1 MSLERTKISELT
13 EVVPT
18 DGAIFPLVQGGS
30 TVSCK
35 LSDISDFLKDISITS
50 LSITPSTTTYENGVN
65 LTSLQLD
72 WVLNKNPNELFITRT
87 PGTATE
93 LSTNVRTFTDSF
105 TINSGTSVWT
115 LLATDAST
123 SDSSTKTINWVYPFI
138 TGMSTSNLTNG
149 TSLYDET
156 TLGILNKLV
165 ATKSNKTVAL
175 NDTLKYIYFAY
186 PASYGD
192 LSTIKDPNN
201 FDVTNNFTKYSGNVT
216 STGLDNNYSSISYN
230 IYSTYPN
237 LVNASGDYKFNF

>member
-13 EVVPT
+13 EVIPT

-35 LSDISDFLKDISITS
+35 LSDISDFLKDITITS
-50 LSITPSTTTYENGVN
+50 LSITPSTTTYEIGVN

-72 WVLNKNPNELFITRT
+72 WVLNKNPNDLVITRT
-87 PGTATE
+87 TGGFAQT
-93 LSTNVRTFTDSF
+93 LSTNVRTFTDTFALS
-105 TINSGTSVWT
+105 SGTTVWT
-115 LLATDAST
+115 LIATDAST
-123 SDSSTKTINWVYPFI
+123 SDSSAKTINWVYPFF
-138 TGMSTSNLTNG
+138 TGMSSSDLTDG
-149 TSLYDET
+149 T
-156 TLGILNKLV
+156 GIYSSSDLTKLV
-165 ATKSNKTVAL
+165 KTKSSKTVAL

-186 PASYGD
+186 PADHGN

-201 FDVTNNFTKYSGNVT
+201 FDVTNQFTKYTGNVT

-237 LVNASGDYKFNF
+237 LVNATGDYVFNF